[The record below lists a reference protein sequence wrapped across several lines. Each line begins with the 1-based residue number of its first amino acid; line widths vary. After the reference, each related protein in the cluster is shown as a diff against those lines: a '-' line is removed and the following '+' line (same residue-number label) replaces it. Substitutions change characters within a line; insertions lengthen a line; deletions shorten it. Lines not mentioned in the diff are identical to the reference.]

1 MIFKSSI
8 SRRYIQIAVP
18 LLVTRVKQPDEDD
31 WGKLKRVLRY
41 LNGARGLKLT
51 LSSDDISVFKL
62 WVDASY
68 AYHEYCK
75 GRTGV
80 IMSLGQG
87 GVTSFSRKQQIQGKI
102 STKCELIAVDE
113 KLPQALWTNYFIE
126 AQGYLVDI
134 NLINQDNKSAILIE
148 TNGRF

>member
-51 LSSDDISVFKL
+51 LSSDDISVF
-62 WVDASY
+62 
-68 AYHEYCK
+68 
-75 GRTGV
+75 
-80 IMSLGQG
+80 
-87 GVTSFSRKQQIQGKI
+87 
-102 STKCELIAVDE
+102 
-113 KLPQALWTNYFIE
+113 
-126 AQGYLVDI
+126 
-134 NLINQDNKSAILIE
+134 
-148 TNGRF
+148 